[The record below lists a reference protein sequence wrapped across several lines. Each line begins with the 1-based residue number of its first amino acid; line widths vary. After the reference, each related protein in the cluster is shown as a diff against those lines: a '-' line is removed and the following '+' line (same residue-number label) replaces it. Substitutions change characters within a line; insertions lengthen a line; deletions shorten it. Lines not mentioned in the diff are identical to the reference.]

1 MEKEISVDICSLVEI
16 FVDKGNSGT
25 VDGFKLIIVVCF
37 VVAVVVLK
45 TVTDDKYSVVLVEI
59 SLDVID
65 ASIVEV
71 VVDIGE
77 NVDICV
83 LNCVVNVVIDE
94 ITVVNSVDFTGVI
107 TVDDDL
113 VVDNGKYEKL
123 AVDDSLGLD
132 AIVVRVE
139 VAKNMNENIA
149 TKIIFN
155 LPSNVVFVVTVV
167 IVVIID
173 LATEDFRVDF

>member
-1 MEKEISVDICSLVEI
+1 M
-16 FVDKGNSGT
+16 
-25 VDGFKLIIVVCF
+25 
-37 VVAVVVLK
+37 VLK
-45 TVTDDKYSVVLVEI
+45 TVTDDKYSVVLVQI

-139 VAKNMNENIA
+139 VAKKMNENIA

-155 LPSNVVFVVTVV
+155 LPSNVVFVVTVFIAV
-167 IVVIID
+167 IVD

>member
-1 MEKEISVDICSLVEI
+1 M
-16 FVDKGNSGT
+16 
-25 VDGFKLIIVVCF
+25 
-37 VVAVVVLK
+37 VLK

-167 IVVIID
+167 IVVIVD